1 MRATLSFSAE
11 SFPESS
17 TTRRVLADLTHL
29 DDEHSAGP
37 EHGELWLVSYA
48 DLMTLLFGFF
58 VMLYADAGR
67 MQDMKDTFQNQSTPL
82 AQKSRTETEAEA
94 AQLGERQQSELE
106 NIVLKERIADL
117 ESKLKVAQAELSV
130 KRASQE
136 HASWTKKLTPEGA
149 RLLFKMPC
157 RFCANF
163 SNYID
168 SGVAGH
174 LQASQTDVVIT
185 HVTRGGPA
193 DHAGLRAGDIIENIN
208 GHIPTERG
216 LFESFAVGQEVPVN
230 LRRFGQKMTIS
241 VVLDSIGPEA
251 LQALRSS
258 PAEESMVIGAIAVS
272 RIGPKERIMHY
283 IPSEIEGALVTRS
296 CETCGYLR
304 DRLQVGDV
312 IVSINGEWVR
322 TPEQLSQI
330 WVGPAVVEV
339 WRKGSRSY
347 DLVRLAPGAGPA

>member
-1 MRATLSFSAE
+1 MSRTSRPSPE

-17 TTRRVLADLTHL
+17 TTRRILADLTHL
-29 DDEHSAGP
+29 EDEHSAGP

-67 MQDMKDTFQNQSTPL
+67 MQDVEDTFKKEESRLTSNSSIEEDRAEKEEADKNQASI
-82 AQKSRTETEAEA
+82 EA
-94 AQLGERQQSELE
+94 
-106 NIVLKERIADL
+106 IVLKERIADL
-117 ESKLKVAQAELSV
+117 ESKLKVAHAELSV
-130 KRASQE
+130 KRASLDNPSFSK
-136 HASWTKKLTPEGA
+136 ASIKEEA

-193 DHAGLRAGDIIENIN
+193 DLAGLHAGDIIENIN

-230 LRRFGQKMTIS
+230 LRRFGQRMTLT
-241 VVLDSIGPEA
+241 VRLDSISPEA
-251 LQALRSS
+251 LQQLKLS
-258 PAEESMVIGAIAVS
+258 PTEESLGVGEVSVS

-322 TPEQLSQI
+322 SPEQLSQI

>member
-1 MRATLSFSAE
+1 MSGGARTIPLRPD

-17 TTRRVLADLTHL
+17 HTRRILSDLSMH
-29 DDEHSAGP
+29 EEEPHAGP

-67 MQDMKDTFQNQSTPL
+67 MQDLKETFQEEEQTRLTS
-82 AQKSRTETEAEA
+82 QDSKTEDAERIDA
-94 AQLGERQQSELE
+94 EKEQAGIE

-117 ESKLKVAQAELSV
+117 ESKLKRFETASLQKLQAKE
-130 KRASQE
+130 E
-136 HASWTKKLTPEGA
+136 A

-168 SGVAGH
+168 SGVAGQ

-193 DHAGLRAGDIIENIN
+193 DLAGLHAGDIIETVD
-208 GHIPTERG
+208 GRAPTERG
-216 LFESFAVGQEVPVN
+216 LFESFPVGHEVPVK
-230 LRRFGQKMTIS
+230 LRRFGERLTLI
-241 VVLDSIGPEA
+241 VRLDSISPDA
-251 LQALRSS
+251 LKELKTVSAESS
-258 PAEESMVIGAIAVS
+258 VVVGEVAVS
-272 RIGPKERIMHY
+272 RIGPRERIMHY

-296 CETCGYLR
+296 CEGCGYLR

-312 IVSINGEWVR
+312 VVSINGEWVHS
-322 TPEQLSQI
+322 PEQLAEI
-330 WVGPAVVEV
+330 WKGPAVVEV
-339 WRKGSRSY
+339 WRKSSRSY
-347 DLVRLAPGAGPA
+347 DLVRLSPG